1 MTNEA
6 KMFTLVL
13 TEAEV
18 DVIYDA
24 IRELSYMTDDTETL
38 ELISD
43 IENKIYNESTGLV

>member
-1 MTNEA
+1 MTEA

-24 IRELSYMTDDTETL
+24 IRELSYNTDDGTTL
-38 ELISD
+38 ELISS
-43 IENKIYNESTGLV
+43 IEDKIYNESTGLV